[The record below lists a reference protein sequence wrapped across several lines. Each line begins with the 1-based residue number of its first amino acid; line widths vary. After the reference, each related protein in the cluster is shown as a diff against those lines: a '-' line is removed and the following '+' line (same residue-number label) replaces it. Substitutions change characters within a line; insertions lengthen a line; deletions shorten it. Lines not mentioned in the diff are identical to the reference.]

1 MAIHTS
7 DQIDVKTKV
16 IRNDKGRHYL
26 MIKGRI
32 KEEDATFSY
41 IPLI

>member
-16 IRNDKGRHYL
+16 INDKGRHYL